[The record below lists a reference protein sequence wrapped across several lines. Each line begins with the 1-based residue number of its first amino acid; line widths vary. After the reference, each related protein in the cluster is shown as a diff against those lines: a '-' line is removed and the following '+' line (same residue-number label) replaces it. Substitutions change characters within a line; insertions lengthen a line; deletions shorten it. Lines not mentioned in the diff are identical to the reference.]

1 MMTSVSLKQKSVSGL
16 KNTYWAHDQV
26 YTFIN
31 CHYFSRDICASL
43 NFIPCEDS
51 EIWSTASVNERVSTI
66 PTHERG
72 STTHA
77 QAAPGMVRG
86 KSCVVVNVNYRQFH
100 KESSSP
106 EL

>member
-1 MMTSVSLKQKSVSGL
+1 MKL
-16 KNTYWAHDQV
+16 ND
-26 YTFIN
+26 
-31 CHYFSRDICASL
+31 DICAIL
-43 NFIPCEDS
+43 NFIPCQDS
-51 EIWSTASVNERVSTI
+51 EIWSTAPVNERVSTI

-77 QAAPGMVRG
+77 QAGPGMLRG
-86 KSCVVVNVNYRQFH
+86 KSCVGVNINYRYFH